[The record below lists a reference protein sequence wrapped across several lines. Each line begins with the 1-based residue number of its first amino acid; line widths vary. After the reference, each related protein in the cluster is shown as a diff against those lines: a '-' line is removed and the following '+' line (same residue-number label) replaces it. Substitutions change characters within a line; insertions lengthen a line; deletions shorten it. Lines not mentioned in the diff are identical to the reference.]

1 MGDATRV
8 SAGMSTPLSPIARC
22 ARLIARCLSY
32 CGVLVL
38 AACASAPVGPF
49 TVDVPAGVTDGRGRF
64 NEIFCEVLAQHGPG
78 LPDYRACGEALSHV
92 ASPPN
97 GTGRPVDLG
106 QSERLLKA
114 RVVPGIGYAC
124 FAQWLQAPTTA
135 RDHVSK
141 FGYSSEMV
149 AVDALSG
156 TAKNA
161 SQIRDAIMAMPRPA
175 GPPDV
180 VLIGYSKGS
189 PDALEAVVQYP
200 ELRQRVAAVVSVAG
214 AVGGSPLANDAKQ
227 QQADILRHWPKAEC
241 DSGDGG
247 AVAALRPDVRKAWL
261 AANTLPA
268 GIRYYSL
275 VTLPDRDRISRAV
288 APTYRKLA
296 KIDVRNDSQVIY
308 YDQIIPGS
316 TLMGFL
322 NADHWAVVV
331 PIDRAHGVIG
341 STVVNH
347 NDYPRE
353 ALLEAVLRYVEED
366 LAAGRP

>member
-1 MGDATRV
+1 MSDFIPTFTRCGGLAV
-8 SAGMSTPLSPIARC
+8 RC
-22 ARLIARCLSY
+22 AFLAGTAL
-32 CGVLVL
+32 L
-38 AACASAPVGPF
+38 AACATAPVAPF
-49 TVDVPAGVTDGRGRF
+49 TVEVPAGVTDGRGRF
-64 NEIFCEVLAQHGPG
+64 GEVFCEVLAQHGAA
-78 LPDYRACGEALSHV
+78 LPDNRTCEEALSHV
-92 ASPPN
+92 ASPPP
-97 GTGRPVDLG
+97 GTSKPVDLG
-106 QSERLLKA
+106 PSRRGLVA

-135 RDHVSK
+135 REHVSK
-141 FGYSSEMV
+141 FGYGSDMV

-161 SQIRDAIMAMPRPA
+161 SQIRDAIMAMPEPA
-175 GPPDV
+175 GPPNV

-200 ELRQRVAAVVSVAG
+200 ELKQRVAAVVSVAG

-227 QQADILRHWPKAEC
+227 QQADILKHWPRAEC

-247 AVAALRPDVRKAWL
+247 AVEALRPDVRKSWL
-261 AANTLPA
+261 AANKLPA

-288 APTYRKLA
+288 APTYKKLA

-322 NADHWAVVV
+322 KADHWAVVV
-331 PIDRAHGVIG
+331 PIDRTHGVIG

-366 LAAGRP
+366 LATGRH